1 MIHILQTSLRPVSI
15 YQYFDSE
22 DIMEMLKVL
31 LFLTSK
37 DTQSSNFANNY
48 GLLIPRVTVKKFTNN
63 STV

>member
-37 DTQSSNFANNY
+37 DTQSSNLANNY